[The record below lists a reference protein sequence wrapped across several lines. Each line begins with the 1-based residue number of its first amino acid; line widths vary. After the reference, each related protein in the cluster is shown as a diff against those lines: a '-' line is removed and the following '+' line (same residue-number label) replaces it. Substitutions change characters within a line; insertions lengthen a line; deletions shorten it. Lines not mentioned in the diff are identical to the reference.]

1 MTYVV
6 TKRLKS
12 KTLCGEVNLPYGTK
26 LDCQGEFVLYNNRPM
41 CGIKSQNAYDY
52 LSQDTDGQGLKR
64 GELVLEIQR
73 CLAKHD
79 DKHQDRWDVIWDDE
93 AKLGK
98 YRREDHPDFWLW
110 NFDFYNAPI
119 EDLEYILNKIKEVK

>member
-6 TKRLKS
+6 TKRLKT

-26 LDCQGEFVLYNNRPM
+26 LDCQGEFILYNNRPM

-64 GELVLEIQR
+64 GELVHEIQR

-79 DKHQDRWDVIWDDE
+79 DKHQDRWNVIWDDE